1 LLAPGVGFEPT
12 RPKGAQA
19 DCPGSF
25 PVASTVPGK
34 GPLIIANE
42 LNCPVPG
49 SGIPAQS
56 KGDSRGTISYFG
68 LGNPRVKRPKAWNK
82 FKLHRWKNVIASSIQ
97 MRRDNPAKEPN
108 G

>member
-56 KGDSRGTISYFG
+56 KGDSWGTISYFG
-68 LGNPRVKRPKAWNK
+68 LVKPAGQTPKSMEQVQALSLEKWNCQQYSD
-82 FKLHRWKNVIASSIQ
+82 A
-97 MRRDNPAKEPN
+97 A